1 MVKRASLSADRC
13 PRSRLMRLDIALV
26 RRYGSNPM
34 DEAGPLEKLR
44 KVEALFAGATTIGER
59 QAAQAAIDR
68 ITARLRKW
76 RGKEPDIEFR
86 CSLGDR
92 WSQRLFTALCRRYGL
107 KPYRYYRRRRTTLMV
122 KAPRSFMDQTLWPE
136 YEELSRELQTYL
148 SDVTDRVIGEAI
160 HGDDSDADEVEEPRM
175 LGGGESTRGG

>member
-1 MVKRASLSADRC
+1 
-13 PRSRLMRLDIALV
+13 
-26 RRYGSNPM
+26 M
-34 DEAGPLEKLR
+34 DESALLEKLR
-44 KVEALFAGATTIGER
+44 KVEALFAGATTDGER

-68 ITARLRKW
+68 IITRLREW

-107 KPYRYYRRRRTTLMV
+107 KPYRYYRQRRTTLMV

-136 YEELSRELQTYL
+136 FEELSRELQGFL
-148 SDVTDRVIGEAI
+148 SDVTERVIREAI
-160 HGDDSDADEVEEPRM
+160 HGDDSDADEVEEPKM
-175 LGGGESTRGG
+175 LAAGGGAMGGSPRE

>member
-1 MVKRASLSADRC
+1 
-13 PRSRLMRLDIALV
+13 
-26 RRYGSNPM
+26 M
-34 DEAGPLEKLR
+34 DEAALLEKLR
-44 KVEALFAGATTIGER
+44 KVEALFAGATTAGER

-68 ITARLRKW
+68 ITARLREW

-107 KPYRYYRRRRTTLMV
+107 KPYRYYRQRRTTLMV

-148 SDVTDRVIGEAI
+148 AEVTDRVIREAI
-160 HGDDSDADEVEEPRM
+160 HGDDSDADEVEEPKM